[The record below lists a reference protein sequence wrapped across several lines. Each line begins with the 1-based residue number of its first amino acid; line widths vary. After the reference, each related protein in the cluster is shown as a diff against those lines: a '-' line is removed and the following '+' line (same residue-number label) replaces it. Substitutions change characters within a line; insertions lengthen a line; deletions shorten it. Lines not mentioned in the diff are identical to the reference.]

1 MRSFTAVVNP
11 ISGGGLA
18 RARFEPLAQGL
29 TQAGANVTVVETQDA
44 EHAIEVSAAA
54 AGTGDVVVAV
64 GGDGIVRDVAT
75 GVVPA
80 GGLMAI
86 VPAGR
91 GNDLAAFLNIP
102 TDPLAL
108 VEMLLNGVEQPLD
121 VLEAGG
127 VIVPGNVYVGLD
139 AMSTLLINA
148 HRRIPAKLLYRIAPA
163 VALLR
168 WKPAQFTMRYPAG
181 AVPGSAKESLSTV
194 QAHMVVVANSGKYG
208 HGLNIVPSA
217 DPGDGLLDV
226 LTMGAV
232 GKLKFP
238 ALMND
243 AQTGAHVSRPEVTVT
258 QATEVLVDADRSIPV
273 CADGD
278 EIGTLPVTV
287 KLLAGAMRLVLPNGS
302 ASPVRV

>member
-1 MRSFTAVVNP
+1 
-11 ISGGGLA
+11 
-18 RARFEPLAQGL
+18 
-29 TQAGANVTVVETQDA
+29 
-44 EHAIEVSAAA
+44 
-54 AGTGDVVVAV
+54 
-64 GGDGIVRDVAT
+64 
-75 GVVPA
+75 
-80 GGLMAI
+80 MAI

-243 AQTGAHVSRPEVTVT
+243 AQTGAHVRHPITVA

-287 KLLAGAMRLVLPNGS
+287 KLLAGAMRLVLPIGS